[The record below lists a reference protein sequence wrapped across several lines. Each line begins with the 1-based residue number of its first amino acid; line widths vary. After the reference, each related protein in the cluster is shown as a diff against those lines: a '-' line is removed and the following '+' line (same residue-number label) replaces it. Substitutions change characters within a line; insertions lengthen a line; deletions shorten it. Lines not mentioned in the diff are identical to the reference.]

1 MAKFLVR
8 QVEAWAD
15 PDGGW
20 TYNDVWNVGEMTTEA
35 KDERRALTAFLRR
48 KGVIFKKGRTRIWF
62 DGDNYTIEDR
72 KTGEPL
78 FDAISIDWRD

>member
-20 TYNDVWNVGEMTTEA
+20 TYNNVFVIGEVKTKA
-35 KDERRALTAFLRR
+35 KNEKKAITAFLRR
-48 KGVIFKKGRTRIWF
+48 NGIVFRKNRTRIWF
-62 DGDNYTIEDR
+62 DGDNYEIVDR

-78 FDAISIDWRD
+78 FDAVYEEG